1 MNRFGTFI
9 ALLVALIT
17 PIAATAA
24 ADLEINTPAISALKN
39 SMQQRHSALA
49 AHYASGAL
57 GLARD
62 GMLAVRDASAI
73 PLSERQKV
81 NGLVAD
87 ENRDR
92 SALYREIARG
102 NSHPEWEEEVRATF
116 AGRWIDKAQ
125 SGWWV
130 QAPNGSWSKK

>member
-1 MNRFGTFI
+1 MQCHSIVR
-9 ALLVALIT
+9 
-17 PIAATAA
+17 AAKG
-24 ADLEINTPAISALKN
+24 EW
-39 SMQQRHSALA
+39 
-49 AHYASGAL
+49 SG
-57 GLARD
+57 
-62 GMLAVRDASAI
+62 
-73 PLSERQKV
+73 
-81 NGLVAD
+81 AD

-102 NSHPEWEEEVRATF
+102 NSHPEWEEEVRSTF

>member
-1 MNRFGTFI
+1 
-9 ALLVALIT
+9 
-17 PIAATAA
+17 
-24 ADLEINTPAISALKN
+24 
-39 SMQQRHSALA
+39 LA
-49 AHYASGAL
+49 PHYASGAL

-62 GMLAVRDASAI
+62 GTVAVRDASAI

-102 NSHPEWEEEVRATF
+102 NGHPEWEEEVRATF
-116 AGRWIDKAQ
+116 ASRWIDKAQ
-125 SGWWV
+125 PGWWV
-130 QAPNGSWSKK
+130 QAPNGNWSKK